1 MGADPAPDSK
11 EIQMGVKALGH
22 AVLRVRDLERSLAF
36 YRDTLGLKEVA
47 RYGARM
53 VFLSCGENHHDL
65 ALQEIGKGA
74 PALNPAAVGLYHLA
88 FKVGDNLQ
96 DLVEMKRRL
105 EAAGVQILGAS
116 DHNVSK
122 ALYVLDPDGIEI
134 ELYTDEDPAIWKTNP
149 RAVATIKP
157 LAI

>member
-1 MGADPAPDSK
+1 MGA
-11 EIQMGVKALGH
+11 KALGH
-22 AVLRVRDLERSLAF
+22 VVLRVRDLKRSLAF

-65 ALQEIGKGA
+65 ALQEIGQGA
-74 PALNPAAVGLYHLA
+74 PAPNPAAVGLYHLA
-88 FKVGDNLQ
+88 FKVGDRLQ
-96 DLVEMKRRL
+96 DLVEMKQRL
-105 EAAGVQILGAS
+105 EQAGIRILGAS

-134 ELYTDEDPAIWKTNP
+134 ELYTDEDPAIWKSNP
-149 RAVATIKP
+149 QAVATINP

>member
-149 RAVATIKP
+149 QAVATIKP

>member
-1 MGADPAPDSK
+1 
-11 EIQMGVKALGH
+11 MGVKALGH
-22 AVLRVRDLERSLAF
+22 AVLRVRDFDRSLTF
-36 YRDTLGLKEVA
+36 YRDLLGLKEVA
-47 RYGARM
+47 RYGGRM

-65 ALQEIGKGA
+65 ALQEIGKEA
-74 PALNPAAVGLYHLA
+74 PAPNPAAVGLYHLA
-88 FKVGDNLQ
+88 FKVGDRLQ
-96 DLVEMKRRL
+96 DLVEMKQRL
-105 EAAGVQILGAS
+105 VQASVRILGAS

-149 RAVATIKP
+149 QAVATIKP

>member
-1 MGADPAPDSK
+1 
-11 EIQMGVKALGH
+11 MGVKALGH

-47 RYGARM
+47 RYGGRM

-65 ALQEIGKGA
+65 ALLQIGKSA
-74 PALNPAAVGLYHLA
+74 PDPDPAAVGLYHLA
-88 FKVGDNLQ
+88 FKVGDDLQ
-96 DLVEMKRRL
+96 ELVEMKKRL
-105 EAAGVQILGAS
+105 EGVGVQVLGAS

-122 ALYVLDPDGIEI
+122 SLYVLDPDGIEI
-134 ELYTDEDPAIWKTNP
+134 ELYTDEDPTIWKTNP
-149 RAVATIKP
+149 QAVATIKP

>member
-134 ELYTDEDPAIWKTNP
+134 ELYTDEDPPIWKTNP